1 MDIAKLASGASAI
14 IIGQNSDDE
23 FSDRIN
29 YRYTVG
35 LLMFFTLILST
46 KQYSSEVIKC
56 WVPAHL
62 SKTTLTSPKPV
73 RSVF

>member
-29 YRYTVG
+29 YRY
-35 LLMFFTLILST
+35 
-46 KQYSSEVIKC
+46 K
-56 WVPAHL
+56 H
-62 SKTTLTSPKPV
+62 
-73 RSVF
+73 